1 MEYNRSMVNKIYKI
15 KDLAGAMSTT
25 EPYIRKLIKQG
36 KIDVN
41 KNKEGIQIVDLSK
54 ETNKHLID
62 RIKKKRTENRKKL
75 ENPISLENELW
86 KAADSLSLLCFLNSS
101 VHFSSGYFFSFM
113 VIFFSTSSSK
123 SSPSLLATSAR

>member
-1 MEYNRSMVNKIYKI
+1 MEYNRSMLNKIYKI

-25 EPYIRKLIKQG
+25 EAYIRKLIKQG

-75 ENPISLENELW
+75 KNPISLENELW
-86 KAADSLSLLCFLNSS
+86 KAADSLRGNVDASHYKHICL
-101 VHFSSGYFFSFM
+101 G
-113 VIFFSTSSSK
+113 
-123 SSPSLLATSAR
+123 